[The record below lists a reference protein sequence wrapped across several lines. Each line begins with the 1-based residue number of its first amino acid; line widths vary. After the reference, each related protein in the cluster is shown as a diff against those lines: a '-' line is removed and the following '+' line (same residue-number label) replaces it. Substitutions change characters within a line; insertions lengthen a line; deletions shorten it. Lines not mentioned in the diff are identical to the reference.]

1 MVRAA
6 QGWGELEFFPQMT
19 FLFTNIREKQDGTSE
34 SFVEHIP
41 ACRNWRNC
49 PQVLVIQKADR
60 CERSN

>member
-6 QGWGELEFFPQMT
+6 QGRGELEFFPWTT
-19 FLFTNIREKQDGTSE
+19 FLCTNIREKQDGTSE

-41 ACRNWRNC
+41 ASRNWKSG

-60 CERSN
+60 HERSN